1 MKPEISIIIPTIEEE
16 GVFKLI
22 AHMRKE
28 FRKPEIIVVDKSS
41 EAYRRRLAKIGV
53 VLIRQESRGV
63 ENAVFEGLKMAH
75 SDIIAS
81 IDGDGTHDPHSLL
94 EGYRIIKSGKA
105 DMVMGNRLK
114 SLHYGAMSFH
124 QRFGNRFL
132 SRLYRHMYGV
142 NVHDFLVGMFVVSR
156 KAFNSVKDIAPYRA
170 GHAFFAIELA
180 KKGYR
185 IVEVPVEYYPRSE
198 GESKLSRS
206 KVLYGVGVASHMIRL
221 ARDYNPLLI
230 FGSIGVILI
239 VIGLLIGLMVF
250 FTYLAT
256 GVMNEVGRALIAFM
270 LVVVG
275 FLSIISGLLIDLLL
289 GIDRKLSDMPPSSH
303 K

>member
-22 AHMRKE
+22 AKIRKE
-28 FRKPEIIVVDKSS
+28 FRNPEIIVVDKSGP
-41 EAYRRRLAKIGV
+41 AYRRRLAKAGV
-53 VLIRQESRGV
+53 VLVVQENSGV
-63 ENAVFEGLKMAH
+63 ENAVFEGLKKAH
-75 SDIIAS
+75 SDILAS
-81 IDGDGTHDPHSLL
+81 IDGDGTHDPHSLV
-94 EGYRIIKSGKA
+94 EGYKIIKGGKA

-114 SLHYGAMSFH
+114 HLHPGSMSFH

-132 SRLYRHMYGV
+132 SRLYRHMYKV
-142 NVHDFLVGMFVVSR
+142 EIHDFLVGMFVVSR
-156 KAFNSVKDIAPYRA
+156 DAFDSVKDIAPYRA
-170 GHAFFAIELA
+170 GHAFFAMELA
-180 KKGYR
+180 KKGYK

-239 VIGLLIGLMVF
+239 IIGIAIGLMVF
-250 FTYLAT
+250 LTYLAT
-256 GVMNEVGRALIAFM
+256 GVMNEIGRALIAFM